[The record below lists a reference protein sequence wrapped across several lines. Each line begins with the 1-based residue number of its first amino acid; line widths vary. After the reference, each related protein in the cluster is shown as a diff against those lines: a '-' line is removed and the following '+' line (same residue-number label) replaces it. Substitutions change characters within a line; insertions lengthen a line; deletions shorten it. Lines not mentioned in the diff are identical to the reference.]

1 MMKKSLLLII
11 WLFTILHAQAQV
23 DNYALSFS
31 GNGSV
36 RCGELVQME
45 HQTSYTFQFWI
56 CPTEW
61 NEGAVIFKS
70 GDSFSACLDTEGSIV
85 FTIGETSLK
94 ATAKKQLSVGNWAQV
109 TLLCNEGAAKV
120 YANTVKCGSGTLAAI
135 PETSSGLVIG
145 EGFNGRLDEMRF
157 WKIALSDEFDYFR
170 HNTINQ
176 FNPNWDNLVA
186 YYKMDQE
193 LCENL
198 VDYKGVYTHD
208 ADYNYHGTLKGDA
221 QKVKVTDNT
230 GLPYLVNGAYT
241 NNERFY
247 DRSIPR
253 EQYLLSNDLIILG
266 IESYADGHLRFSTP
280 CNHGTLD
287 NCEWLTNYKGRS
299 GVLSLNGNGRMN
311 VGKNALLLDENS
323 DGKATNA
330 YAFETWLY
338 LDEWT
343 EGAYLF
349 RKESEDGTQGLS
361 IRLGE
366 EDKQQVIVRVDGRDY
381 GHGGKL
387 AVGEWTH
394 LGIVSRTA
402 TSSAQ
407 LFGYVY
413 NGTMSLGKSSMCD
426 PVADNKPT
434 NTSQFEAYIG
444 EGLKGKMDDIM
455 IWNNRPFDSNEI
467 KSNMQG
473 QFKMPGIG
481 KEVTAETMRCYNS
494 LWRFDKEEAPGY
506 DTYSQDEWLAIM
518 KSAYKGYRGAKFR
531 ISVKSHD
538 GWENTI
544 SNKSRREIFAADLA
558 KLSENYDGV
567 ELDLEWASSWTNYGL
582 LAEAIRKALPEGK
595 IFEVSVHSYNYR
607 YPTAKMDVVDAFTV
621 QQYGPQ
627 KGWFAMSNYKSTLTS
642 MGNYG
647 YAKDKIYASYS
658 TTTSGPY
665 TDGTMVSSV
674 IKGVRSG
681 LMEGNFEPNEET
693 DSWTGSDGLT
703 YYFTGPLQT
712 YNRAKYVVDNLY
724 HGIFYWDMG
733 NDVPVSHQYN
743 LAKWCSYALN
753 ANVDT
758 LITHVD
764 VKPYEKLSDII
775 EMHYA
780 DDKTEMTGTVC
791 VYNMAGML
799 VRKAATREKAIGML
813 PRGLYIIK
821 GRNSQGKRVAEKV
834 NKQY

>member
-11 WLFTILHAQAQV
+11 WLFTTFYAQAQV

-70 GDSFSACLDTEGSIV
+70 GDSFSACLGTEGSIV
-85 FTIGETSLK
+85 FTVGETSLT

-120 YANTVKCGSGTLAAI
+120 YANTVKCTSGTLAAI
-135 PETSSGLVIG
+135 PETGSGLVIG

-176 FNPNWDNLVA
+176 FNPDWDNLVV
-186 YYKMDQE
+186 YYKMDQD

-198 VDYKGVYTHD
+198 VDYKGVYTHGV
-208 ADYNYHGTLKGDA
+208 DYNYHGTLEGDA

-266 IESYADGHLRFSTP
+266 IESYKDGHLRFSTP
-280 CNHGTLD
+280 CNHGTLV
-287 NCEWLTNYKGRS
+287 NCERLAEFKGRS
-299 GVLSLNGNGRMN
+299 GVLSLNGNGKMS
-311 VGKNALLLDENS
+311 VGKNAMLIDEDGN
-323 DGKATNA
+323 GKATNA
-330 YAFETWLY
+330 YAFECWLY

-349 RKESEDGTQGLS
+349 RKENEDGTQGIS

-366 EDKQQVIVRVDGRDY
+366 EDKQQVFVRVDGRDY

-387 AVGEWTH
+387 VVGEWMH
-394 LGIVSRTA
+394 FSIVSRTA
-402 TSSAQ
+402 TASAQ

-413 NGTMSLGKSSMCD
+413 NGTMSLGKNSMCD

-434 NTSQFEAYIG
+434 NTSSFEAYIG

-494 LWRFDKEEAPGY
+494 LWRFDKDEYPGY
-506 DTYSQDEWLAIM
+506 DSYSQDEWLAIM
-518 KSAYKGYRGAKFR
+518 KSAYSGYRGAKFR

-538 GWENTI
+538 GWETTI

-558 KLSENYDGV
+558 QLSENYDGV
-567 ELDLEWASSWTNYGL
+567 ELDLEWANSWANYGL

-595 IFEVSVHSYNYR
+595 IFEVSVHAYNYS
-607 YPTAKMDVVDAFTV
+607 YPTAKMGVVDAFTV

-627 KGWFAMSNYKSTLTS
+627 KGWFSMNNYRSTLTS
-642 MGNYG
+642 MVNYG
-647 YAKDKIYASYS
+647 YTKNKVYASYS

-665 TDGTMVSSV
+665 SGSTMVSSV

-681 LMEGNFEPNEET
+681 LMEGDFQPNSET

-733 NDVPVSHQYN
+733 NDVPVSHKYN

-764 VKPYEKLSDII
+764 VKPYDKSSGIEDMRYVDGRI
-775 EMHYA
+775 EMVG
-780 DDKTEMTGTVC
+780 KVS

-799 VRKAATREKAIGML
+799 VRKAATREEAVGVL
-813 PRGLYIIK
+813 PRGLYILK
-821 GRNSQGKRVAEKV
+821 GKDSQGKRVVEKV
-834 NKQY
+834 NKQ